1 MSTTRDDIIEAAA
14 RLMFNGGYVHTS
26 IGVIAAEAGV
36 AVQTIYNTVGSKAD
50 LLSAV
55 LDRTAAG
62 DAQPLLPSV
71 LRDRVAEART
81 AGDVLT
87 VLADWFAEANRGTA
101 AIDRVLSQAAA
112 VDADAARLEQRRA
125 TQRLHSYGGAA
136 GALRERRGL
145 RRGLS
150 DHEAAAVIWSI
161 GHPQGYRMF
170 VDDIG
175 WSFEAYRE
183 WLGKS
188 LAAALS

>member
-1 MSTTRDDIIEAAA
+1 MSATRDDIIEAAA

-71 LRDRVAEART
+71 LRARVAEART

-136 GALRERRGL
+136 GALRERRGPVVAPAA
-145 RRGLS
+145 RSGTVRAPSGGGPSNGHAARGQ
-150 DHEAAAVIWSI
+150 ARAIYWKA
-161 GHPQGYRMF
+161 GP
-170 VDDIG
+170 
-175 WSFEAYRE
+175 
-183 WLGKS
+183 LGPTS
-188 LAAALS
+188 PTTL